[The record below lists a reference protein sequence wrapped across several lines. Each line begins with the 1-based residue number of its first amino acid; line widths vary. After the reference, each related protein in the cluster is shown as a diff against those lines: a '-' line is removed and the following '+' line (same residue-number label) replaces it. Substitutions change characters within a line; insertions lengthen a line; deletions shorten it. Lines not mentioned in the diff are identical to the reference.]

1 MLLRFDH
8 FILLHFFYRMD
19 VRAFWFHFI
28 IVFMFCFIF
37 FLLFFLVFPGIPAA
51 PGMPCP
57 GEDREY
63 YSHLKNYYNLSSLC
77 NP

>member
-8 FILLHFFYRMD
+8 FILLHFFF
-19 VRAFWFHFI
+19 VWTSELFGFI
-28 IVFMFCFIF
+28 LLMFLCSVLYFVS
-37 FLLFFLVFPGIPAA
+37 LFLVFPGIPAA

-63 YSHLKNYYNLSSLC
+63 YSHFQKLLQFE
-77 NP
+77 

>member
-8 FILLHFFYRMD
+8 FILLHFFF
-19 VRAFWFHFI
+19 VWTSELFGFI
-28 IVFMFCFIF
+28 LLMFLCSVLYFVS
-37 FLLFFLVFPGIPAA
+37 LFFLVFPGIPAA

-63 YSHLKNYYNLSSLC
+63 YSHFKNYYNLSSLDM
-77 NP
+77 